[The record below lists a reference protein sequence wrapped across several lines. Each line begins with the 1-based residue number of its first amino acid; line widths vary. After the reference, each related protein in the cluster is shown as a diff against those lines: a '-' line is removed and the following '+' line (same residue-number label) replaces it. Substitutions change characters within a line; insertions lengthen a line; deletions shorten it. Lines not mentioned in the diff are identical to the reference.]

1 MPKVSVIIPNY
12 NHALYLQ
19 ERIDSVLN
27 QTFQDFEVIILDDC
41 SPDKSREIIEQY
53 REHPK
58 VNHIIYNE
66 KNSGSTFKQW
76 EKGIELAI
84 GKYIW
89 IAESDDWCENSF
101 LENIIPELEKKES
114 CVIGYCQSY
123 CIIGE
128 NKISFQSNHPQLREH
143 IDGRTFLKEYSLRH
157 PIFNAS
163 MAVWKKE
170 AFFKVSKDFTN
181 YKFCGDW
188 LFWIELCRH
197 GDVFVSGKLLNYFRK
212 HDKDVSGKAFKSGLN
227 FIEEL
232 NMLNSLVEKKVIDR
246 DLYLS
251 SLKNTYNRFKEGKD
265 GYGKQTTNLLY
276 NLFYTF
282 PDIKKKLQIHYFKK
296 HTKTVL
302 RESLKRFFGFFSYL

>member
-66 KNSGSTFKQW
+66 INSGSTFKQW
-76 EKGIELAI
+76 EKGIELAK

-89 IAESDDWCENSF
+89 IAESDDWCENVF
-101 LENIIPELEKKES
+101 LDNIIPELEKKES
-114 CVIGYCQSY
+114 CVVGYCQTY

-128 NKISFQSNHPQLREH
+128 NKISFQSNHSRLKEY
-143 IDGRTFLKEYSLRH
+143 IDGRTFIKEYSLRH

-163 MAVWKKE
+163 MAVWKKG
-170 AFFKVSKDFTN
+170 AFLKVSKDFTN

-188 LFWIELCRH
+188 LFWIELCAH

-212 HDKDVSGKAFKSGLN
+212 HDKDVSSEAFKSGLN

-232 NMLNSLVEKKVIDR
+232 NMLNGLVEREVIDYN
-246 DLYLS
+246 LYLF
-251 SLKNTYNRFKEGKD
+251 SLKNTYKRFLLAKD
-265 GYGKQTTNLLY
+265 GYKKETTELLY
-276 NLFYTF
+276 SLFYTI
-282 PDIKKKLQIHYFKK
+282 PKTKEKLQFYHFQHY
-296 HTKTVL
+296 TKDIL
-302 RESLKRFFGFFSYL
+302 KQFLKRFFLL